1 MYLTIKKCRGYRY
14 LQLMESVHVKGQ
26 RNCIKRLVKNY
37 GRFEDAPEDVR
48 KAYEDK
54 TARKALTKRLESEVR
69 ALELQQVQTVIEQ
82 QKEKEPIAG
91 EASPFNK
98 GVALNFG
105 HLPLREIW
113 ERELNLKY
121 RISYLQKT
129 KTDISTWQL
138 NDLLF
143 YLCATKVFMPMSY
156 YQASERRSNF
166 FYCPW
171 NGVTQDNFYRA
182 LDFVYDHR
190 ESLIS
195 HAVKSRMSHQK
206 TKVKVAFFD
215 CTNTWFE
222 TPYDDLT
229 WQIIRFTHKVR
240 AELIHEG
247 KTDDDIEAHLNG
259 EQFTQDL
266 AQHLELSEADILR
279 MRGCS
284 KEGRFAQPIV
294 TVALA
299 VDQTGF
305 PIDCKVFAG
314 NMSELKSIDP
324 MLESL
329 KKKYAV
335 DDVYFVA
342 DRGLNSTET
351 LDKIQKE
358 KLGFVV
364 AQKVSMQKK
373 EIREQ
378 MLDLNGYRNC
388 YIGSDGQFHQEESS
402 EIRENAFRFK
412 ACNFK
417 KTAYIENPQARNTEL
432 GRTRRKKTAVD
443 CRIIFTYS
451 PERRARDLADLE
463 DKIAKASKAVGEGR
477 LMGNP
482 CSSGWRALIQ
492 TQKEASGSTNE
503 KEQYRAV
510 GLKDDVIADRKAVAG
525 YAAVVYSHP
534 EEKSDNSPKIEK
546 LSELQVLSTY
556 HKLVAIEDSF
566 RTMKST
572 FSIRPVHVRLKERI
586 TAHCYLCVLSL
597 MLLRSLQEKLDR
609 AGTLLSAGRIAS
621 ALKQALLLPLPTVNG
636 KVQQLLNITLH
647 PSFHTAQNQGKS
659 MFEGKL
665 NDTLDHDGIF
675 SAFIK
680 GRNKVADDLDLIL
693 QASGLQPPL
702 FSNSLGELKK
712 RLGVHT
718 YPDSTLFSAE
728 HLLYL
733 DHLGKSQG

>member
-14 LQLMESVHVKGQ
+14 LQLMESIHVKGQ
-26 RNCIKRLVKNY
+26 RNCVKRLVKNY
-37 GRFEDAPEDVR
+37 GRYEDAPEDVR

-54 TARKALTKRLESEVR
+54 KARKALTKRLESEVR
-69 ALELQQVQTVIEQ
+69 AQELQQAQTAIQLQEV
-82 QKEKEPIAG
+82 KEPVAG
-91 EASPFNK
+91 EANPFNK
-98 GVALNFG
+98 GVALNYG
-105 HLPLREIW
+105 HLALREIW

-121 RISYLQKT
+121 RINYLQKT
-129 KTDISTWQL
+129 KTDIFNWQL

-156 YQASERRSNF
+156 YQASEHRGDF

-171 NGVTQDNFYRA
+171 NDVNQDNFYRA

-190 ESLIS
+190 ESLIR
-195 HAVKSRMSHQK
+195 HAVKSRMSNQK
-206 TKVKVAFFD
+206 TKIKVAFFD

-229 WQIIRFTHKVR
+229 WQIIRYTRKVR
-240 AELIHEG
+240 AELVDEG
-247 KTDDDIEAHLNG
+247 KTDDEIEAHLNS
-259 EQFTQDL
+259 EKFAQEL
-266 AQHLELSEADILR
+266 AQELELSEQDILR

-373 EIREQ
+373 EIREL
-378 MLDLNGYRNC
+378 MMDIEGYQNC
-388 YIGSDGQFHQEESS
+388 YIGNDGQFHQEEST
-402 EIRENAFRFK
+402 EVRENAFRFK
-412 ACNFK
+412 ACDFK
-417 KTAYIENPQARNTEL
+417 KVAYIETPEAGLTTH
-432 GRTRRKKTAVD
+432 GRARKKKTTVN
-443 CRIIFTYS
+443 CRIIFTFS

-463 DKIAKASKAVGEGR
+463 DKIAKAHKAVTENR

-492 TQKEASGSTNE
+492 TQKEAATSANE

-510 GLKDDVIADRKAVAG
+510 GLKKDVIADRKAVAG
-525 YAAVVYSHP
+525 YSAVVYSHP
-534 EEKSDNSPKIEK
+534 AETSDAKNEGER

-597 MLLRSLQEKLDR
+597 MLLRSLQEKLDS
-609 AGTLLSAGRIAS
+609 AGTSLSAGRIAA
-621 ALKQALLLPLPTVNG
+621 ALKQALLLPMPAING
-636 KVQQLLNITLH
+636 KVQQLLNMTLH
-647 PSFHTAQNQGKS
+647 PGFHTAHNLGKS
-659 MFEGKL
+659 KFESQL
-665 NDTLDHDGIF
+665 NDNVDHKAVFTAFKDGH
-675 SAFIK
+675 
-680 GRNKVADDLDLIL
+680 NTTADDIDQIL
-693 QASGLQPPL
+693 KVVGLQPPS
-702 FSNSLGELKK
+702 FSNSLGELKR

-718 YPDSTLFSAE
+718 YPDSVLFSAE
-728 HLLYL
+728 HLMYL
-733 DHLGKSQG
+733 EELGKSQG